1 MNITVIHINRIVLT
15 LVQQLL
21 IYIIIVPICIIV
33 IKLKYNSCISSI
45 TVKIPI

>member
-21 IYIIIVPICIIV
+21 IYIIIVPICIRV
-33 IKLKYNSCISSI
+33 IKLTYNSCISSI
-45 TVKIPI
+45 TVKTPI